1 MVNKLL
7 VNKCLIN
14 FGLGVGLT
22 TKAGQVIYH
31 ASEGTFFWGGAF
43 NTAYILDRK
52 RNLIILFFFQRT
64 PFVLPPLL
72 SKLKKTIDIIDQTKS
87 AY

>member
-14 FGLGVGLT
+14 FGLSVGLT
-22 TKAGQVIYH
+22 TKAGQVINH

-52 RNLIILFFFQRT
+52 RNLIILFFFPKNPFCFT
-64 PFVLPPLL
+64 PL
-72 SKLKKTIDIIDQTKS
+72 II
-87 AY
+87 